1 MKSCLCQALLIVFLL
16 ICFSGPDAIA
26 QNVRDAVEVK
36 NAVADVLADPEYRHL
51 QKDEPEPDDE
61 DFDLPEWFEDFLRWL
76 FTPRDVAP
84 SVDAD
89 FDLGAI
95 FFYGSLG
102 VLVVILIVFMY
113 WTLNIGDETNVKSP
127 FGDDADEE
135 AINPTKPAGEIPANE
150 YARRAQ
156 AAAEAGDYRTAIREL
171 VLGSMSWTERVGLIR
186 HRRGLT
192 NRDYVRAIWRQVE
205 RRESLLQIV
214 AAFERVFYGHRLA
227 DRLTFEACF
236 TEFQKSF
243 LSEASDAQPTT

>member
-1 MKSCLCQALLIVFLL
+1 MKSCLCQTLLVSVMWF
-16 ICFSGPDAIA
+16 CFSGPVAFAQDVHDA
-26 QNVRDAVEVK
+26 DEVK
-36 NAVADVLADPEYRHL
+36 TTVADVLSSPEFRHL
-51 QKDEPEPDDE
+51 QKDESEPDE
-61 DFDLPEWFEDFLRWL
+61 DFELPEWLKSLLEWL
-76 FTPRDVAP
+76 FKSRDVSPP
-84 SVDAD
+84 SAD
-89 FDLGAI
+89 FDLGGL

-102 VLVVILIVFMY
+102 VLVVILIVFLY
-113 WTLNIGDETNVKSP
+113 WTLNIGDGTNIQSP

-135 AINPTKPAGEIPANE
+135 AINPSKPAGEIPSNE

-156 AAAEAGDYRTAIREL
+156 EAAETGDYRAAIREL

-227 DRLTFEACF
+227 DRVTFEACY